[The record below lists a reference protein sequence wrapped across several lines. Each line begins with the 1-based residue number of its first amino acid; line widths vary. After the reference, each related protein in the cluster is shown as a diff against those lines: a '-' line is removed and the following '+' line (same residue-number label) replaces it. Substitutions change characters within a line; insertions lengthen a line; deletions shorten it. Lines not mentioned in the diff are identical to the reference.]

1 MVLSQ
6 PKTQPV
12 LGMMMLIL
20 PGPDRRRSHSLYQY
34 RVTYRSTDPDERG
47 CIMTWDVTGGR
58 LPYQV
63 AVERTVGGELRW
75 HCSCA
80 DAVYRGEDNPNH
92 LCKHV
97 AGLIETIPT
106 IGTPVRREMA
116 RAA

>member
-1 MVLSQ
+1 MVFNP

-12 LGMMMLIL
+12 FGLLTLIL
-20 PGPDRRRSHSLYQY
+20 PGPDRRRTHSLYQY
-34 RVTYRSTDPDERG
+34 RVTYRNTDPNEPG
-47 CIMTWDVTGGR
+47 CVMTWDVMGGR

-63 AVERTVGGELRW
+63 AAERTSGGELRW

-80 DAVYRGEDNPNH
+80 DAVYRGEDNPSH
-92 LCKHV
+92 VCKHV
-97 AGLIETIPT
+97 AGLLETMPT